1 MTFATRAELLAL
13 HFRRDAVGDLR
24 LPATLSSPEF
34 PAYAREEDAAALRAA
49 GYFVLSFS
57 RPEVT
62 ALACLSGWCEAA
74 WAAGYDARLG
84 VERHYSD
91 GGLVVY
97 FHPSAIDAASAG
109 GDA

>member
-1 MTFATRAELLAL
+1 VLREA
-13 HFRRDAVGDLR
+13 DAC
-24 LPATLSSPEF
+24 
-34 PAYAREEDAAALRAA
+34 ALRAA

-62 ALACLSGWCEAA
+62 ALARLSGWCEVA
-74 WAAGYDARLG
+74 WDVNYDARRG

-97 FHPSAIDAASAG
+97 FHPSARDAASDSHRRIARIVCSCVG
-109 GDA
+109 AETEAHARACFSIREAHRK